1 MTNGKD
7 VTDPEQDAAT
17 SHRDEYDPFVRGRFP
32 VGVRTIQALDTERNR
47 LFPCEIWYPAAAA
60 SASQD
65 VSAATQDVFTV
76 LDTPRT
82 QQAIRDA
89 AAHPGT
95 YPLIIFSHASGHHR
109 RGATFLCTHLSS
121 HGYVVA
127 ALDHSEVVAAALGP
141 PDGETEAQK
150 TARVEAVIANRVPD
164 VRFLLD
170 HLLSTKA
177 WDSDAALDLTHV
189 GIVGHSF
196 GGWTAL
202 AAPDVERRIRAVVAL
217 APAGSSH
224 RKPGILPVTLE
235 FGWGRDVPTLYL
247 VAEND
252 VSLPLA
258 GMYEL
263 FERTPATKQLVILC
277 RADHAHFM
285 DDVEEIHEN
294 TRRMPFTGELAWL
307 PKEMRPITELC
318 SGEQAH
324 VFVRGLTLC
333 HMDSVLRR
341 QEDAQRFLA
350 GDVETELAQRGVNAI
365 VEKLDAGNPIASA

>member
-1 MTNGKD
+1 
-7 VTDPEQDAAT
+7 
-17 SHRDEYDPFVRGRFP
+17 
-32 VGVRTIQALDTERNR
+32 
-47 LFPCEIWYPAAAA
+47 
-60 SASQD
+60 
-65 VSAATQDVFTV
+65 
-76 LDTPRT
+76 
-82 QQAIRDA
+82 
-89 AAHPGT
+89 
-95 YPLIIFSHASGHHR
+95 
-109 RGATFLCTHLSS
+109 
-121 HGYVVA
+121 
-127 ALDHSEVVAAALGP
+127 
-141 PDGETEAQK
+141 
-150 TARVEAVIANRVPD
+150 VEAVIANRVPD

-263 FERTPATKQLVILC
+263 FERTPATKQLVILR